1 MTLVNQ
7 KWLSKLPLRF
17 EKGDKFANVDAEK
30 NSSLYKFPEIPNATP
45 E

>member
-1 MTLVNQ
+1 MAFKIAL
-7 KWLSKLPLRF
+7 KF
-17 EKGDKFANVDAEK
+17 EKGHKFASVDAEK